1 LGRRLYP
8 DDTDDEEA
16 AGVRSPK
23 IGAHFD
29 ADEDNHSVGTSVY
42 SYFNQAEDQSMT
54 TNDDTFL
61 ASIIGKRGG
70 LYDDESTLGPS
81 SSPVINRKKTFSV
94 LDTLTKFTSTP
105 TKYSSAKRPSSLE
118 KLVNQDT
125 ATTNNNIIKN
135 VNNNVAK
142 TNVKKMA
149 VTTTDGVSDHGKY
162 RYDDYVLEEVAQ
174 DPVMVDHDD
183 TEDEKTSHA
192 NQTTNST
199 FSASLDEVEDYASE
213 MGTTVTS
220 SQDYQTIPPVK
231 ERMETLWAQEDGY
244 HSHAQQQQ
252 PQQKGKEDEEKKET
266 EPKASKQRIKV
277 FQDDGSGAHSG
288 SAAANGGPD
297 ISMESDES
305 PAASILDQQPPAP
318 LSTPM
323 KMVNVMV
330 SDDRHDET
338 VDGDDDN
345 EMAFQLPNQLT
356 VKAADALRD
365 DLSHSSTL
373 SSRSGRSNRS
383 VRSVRSNRP
392 NSFGAASLRAEA
404 DAVFQKQEQQRRD
417 LEEESVKSSDSA
429 MYRSLLGQ
437 DDTNDAGLF
446 GKTTTTNSD
455 ADGSHRSPQAV
466 PSNPLLSNLI
476 QSFDEVWSKD
486 EDNGLEK
493 PFVMKDDEGND
504 VDSDEDDVYLESN
517 EDDDADDGRQSD
529 NDSVK
534 SGASRAVQQLSSML
548 SIPFMNVF
556 PKSTSIKSNND
567 KIESSTNEPSPT
579 KVMDVPNEGYDLET
593 KRSFEIQDSSDDESE
608 PGRTVD
614 NAQEAHRMALNMERL
629 RRMSLTGYAETMA
642 SI

>member
-1 LGRRLYP
+1 
-8 DDTDDEEA
+8 
-16 AGVRSPK
+16 
-23 IGAHFD
+23 
-29 ADEDNHSVGTSVY
+29 
-42 SYFNQAEDQSMT
+42 
-54 TNDDTFL
+54 
-61 ASIIGKRGG
+61 
-70 LYDDESTLGPS
+70 
-81 SSPVINRKKTFSV
+81 
-94 LDTLTKFTSTP
+94 
-105 TKYSSAKRPSSLE
+105 
-118 KLVNQDT
+118 
-125 ATTNNNIIKN
+125 
-135 VNNNVAK
+135 
-142 TNVKKMA
+142 
-149 VTTTDGVSDHGKY
+149 
-162 RYDDYVLEEVAQ
+162 
-174 DPVMVDHDD
+174 
-183 TEDEKTSHA
+183 
-192 NQTTNST
+192 
-199 FSASLDEVEDYASE
+199 
-213 MGTTVTS
+213 
-220 SQDYQTIPPVK
+220 
-231 ERMETLWAQEDGY
+231 
-244 HSHAQQQQ
+244 
-252 PQQKGKEDEEKKET
+252 
-266 EPKASKQRIKV
+266 
-277 FQDDGSGAHSG
+277 
-288 SAAANGGPD
+288 
-297 ISMESDES
+297 
-305 PAASILDQQPPAP
+305 
-318 LSTPM
+318 M

-330 SDDRHDET
+330 SDDRHDES